1 MSEVMS
7 VTLTRTELVALKETI
22 ELTPVYEGRT
32 EARDAIREVLRER
45 RPSPLRIEEA
55 ALASL
60 AQRVIPVDVPT
71 NLLRSKLDRE
81 LQRARLLA

>member
-22 ELTPVYEGRT
+22 ELTPVFDGRT

-81 LQRARLLA
+81 LQRARLLS